1 MGREER
7 GGAVVFDTITAEG
20 GAVCTSRKDLVGTM
34 DRLARVARDSHAPLA
49 PPTCTF
55 AHRILFSC
63 SRFILSFISNLGNC
77 LYKNTFPKNS

>member
-1 MGREER
+1 VGREER

-49 PPTCTF
+49 PPTLYI
-55 AHRILFSC
+55 RILGFH
-63 SRFILSFISNLGNC
+63 SFIHLEFRKLSLQI
-77 LYKNTFPKNS
+77 LL